1 MTQKKDTG
9 KTLSQVVNELVKTGY
24 TTEFVYERNS
34 VYCEEEE
41 GKCFLSPQDLVITQ
55 IYRFEGMTD
64 PSDSAVVYALESSRG
79 KKGLLIDAYG
89 AYADEHKV
97 AFLKNIPIRES
108 T

>member
-1 MTQKKDTG
+1 VAAKNNSS
-9 KTLSQVVNELVKTGY
+9 KTLSQVVNELVKLGY
-24 TTEFVYERNS
+24 TTEFLYEHNK
-34 VYCEEEE
+34 VYCKSE
-41 GKCFLSPQDLVITQ
+41 GGYCLLSPRDLVITQ
-55 IYRFEGMTD
+55 VYRFEGMND

-97 AFLKNIPIRES
+97 TFLKNIPIRES